1 MLGHLPPLGRGA
13 LIASGLAL
21 ALAGCGRKGPLEPP
35 PGVPVT
41 SAPAIGPGGRSL
53 VGNSSNLS
61 QGGFQDANGDPG
73 LIQSP
78 DYVYERSAV
87 AKLNAATSVPPPRPI
102 NAPPAPQPST
112 FFLDP
117 LVK

>member
-1 MLGHLPPLGRGA
+1 MGHLSRSNAVILCVGV
-13 LIASGLAL
+13 LAVSL
-21 ALAGCGRKGPLEPP
+21 SGCGRKGALEPP
-35 PGVPVT
+35 PGLPQAA
-41 SAPAIGPGGRSL
+41 APGSGPNGQSL
-53 VGNSSNLS
+53 AGTATNLS
-61 QGGFQDANGDPG
+61 EGGFQDANGDPS

-78 DYVYERSAV
+78 NYVYERSAI
-87 AKLNAATSVPPPRPI
+87 AKLNAATAAPPARPI

>member
-1 MLGHLPPLGRGA
+1 MSHVVSSRPVRLGLLA
-13 LIASGLAL
+13 CFLAL

-35 PGVPVT
+35 PG
-41 SAPAIGPGGRSL
+41 APQVQTPGAAA
-53 VGNSSNLS
+53 S
-61 QGGFQDANGDPG
+61 QQTRALQNTDEPG

-78 DYVYERSAV
+78 NTVYEESAI
-87 AKLNAATSVPPPRPI
+87 AKLNSAASKPPARPI
-102 NAPPAPQPST
+102 NAPPVASPNG